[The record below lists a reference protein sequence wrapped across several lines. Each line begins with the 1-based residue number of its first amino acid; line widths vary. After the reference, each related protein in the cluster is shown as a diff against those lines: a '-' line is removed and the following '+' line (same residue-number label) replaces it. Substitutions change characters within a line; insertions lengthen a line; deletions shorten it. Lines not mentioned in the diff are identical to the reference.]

1 MTARTHDLAAFT
13 TLGII
18 VFSYPLPHITLATG
32 LVAVVAN
39 LVGGIAP
46 DIDQPTA
53 PLWRNLPVGK
63 YVGKTFDKLLGGHRF
78 ISHSIIG
85 LVLFGSG
92 WYYLLHILKPSFPAL
107 DMDIIWWAFIIGF
120 ISHLVM
126 DTFTHEGVPWLLP
139 IPVKLGFPPFKALR
153 ITTDGLIEKFAVFPG
168 LFLLNGYMY
177 YLHYGTILEL
187 FHTYLK

>member
-120 ISHLVM
+120 ISHL
-126 DTFTHEGVPWLLP
+126 HLLMKEYHGYFRYRLNW
-139 IPVKLGFPPFKALR
+139 VSRLLKL
-153 ITTDGLIEKFAVFPG
+153 
-168 LFLLNGYMY
+168 
-177 YLHYGTILEL
+177 
-187 FHTYLK
+187 